1 MLRAGA
7 GDVAVLMGEWVQ
19 GGEDLE
25 MGLLKLELWARVEV
39 ETGGEADDLELYCN
53 LG

>member
-1 MLRAGA
+1 MVVSEAA
-7 GDVAVLMGEWVQ
+7 STGEWAQ
-19 GGEDLE
+19 GGEALE
-25 MGLLKLELWARVEV
+25 TGLLKLELWARVEV